1 MTRNTL
7 QTSVSGF
14 WVLPLLADGIEENVD
29 FHTPIVMAVVLQIG
43 GLYSGQWHFYE
54 VLPYLS
60 PAPGGINP
68 SFSINLVLIRSMP
81 LHGLIH
87 LSVSSSVSFGAKI
100 RLNLST

>member
-1 MTRNTL
+1 MTRNIL

-14 WVLPLLADGIEENVD
+14 WVLPVLADGIEENVD
-29 FHTPIVMAVVLQIG
+29 SHTPIVMAVVLQTG
-43 GLYSGQWHFYE
+43 GLYSGQWHSCE

-60 PAPGGINP
+60 PAPVGINP
-68 SFSINLVLIRSMP
+68 SFSINLVLIRPMP